1 MKASSINGKT
11 FKLFKKK
18 GSTKKLSARVAYNA
32 ATKKATLN
40 PTTSLRKGLTYK
52 AVVTTG
58 AKDVAGIRLDQKRTT
73 KGLQQKV
80 WSFTVR
86 R

>member
-1 MKASSINGKT
+1 MRASSINTKT
-11 FKLFKKK
+11 FKLFKK
-18 GSTKKLSARVAYNA
+18 GSTKKLSARVTYNA

-52 AVVTTG
+52 AVLSPG
-58 AKDVAGIRLDQKRTT
+58 AKDVAGKSLDQKRPA

-80 WSFTVR
+80 WPFTVR
-86 R
+86 K

>member
-1 MKASSINGKT
+1 MRASSINGKT

-18 GSTKKLSARVAYNA
+18 GSTKKLSARVTYNA

-52 AVVTTG
+52 AIVTTG
-58 AKDVAGIRLDQKRTT
+58 AKDVAGSRLDQKRTT

>member
-1 MKASSINGKT
+1 MYI
-11 FKLFKKK
+11 KLIAKPPRLK
-18 GSTKKLSARVAYNA
+18 
-32 ATKKATLN
+32 
-40 PTTSLRKGLTYK
+40 RK
-52 AVVTTG
+52 
-58 AKDVAGIRLDQKRTT
+58 T